1 MRLTTVTTAIAV
13 FAVMTTAGSAAELS
27 RAYQACVNRNT
38 TNSAWGACGG
48 DEIDRQERHLN
59 QVWSSKLGCFDKRS
73 EAWQRLLDEQRTWLK
88 WKDGA
93 CRFYGANDRDGSR
106 MFGREGQVL
115 DGPACRAEIVAQR
128 AEFLE
133 QLCRGR

>member
-1 MRLTTVTTAIAV
+1 MRLTIGLVGFIAFAAIA
-13 FAVMTTAGSAAELS
+13 ATASAADLS
-27 RAYQACVNRNT
+27 GAYKACITRNS
-38 TNSAWGACGG
+38 TNSAWAACGG
-48 DEIDRQERHLN
+48 DEIERQERHLN
-59 QVWSSKLGCFDKRS
+59 QIWNSKLGCFDKRS
-73 EAWQRLLDEQRTWLK
+73 DAWQRLLDEQRAWLK
-88 WKDGA
+88 WKDNA

-115 DGPACRAEIVAQR
+115 DGPACRAEIIAQR